1 MVAGGNGYRGRL
13 AHVPA
18 VRLAIA
24 AVILV
29 LLGRAAS
36 VAWMNRSLALRIWG
50 SIRPRHVFGS
60 LALLAVVLTVFG
72 ALVQLVPLT
81 QYGAG
86 SLVGLTG
93 NAVFAP
99 VEEAAV
105 RSGGAPLAEASAA
118 QQPWWINV
126 AVFGFLA
133 ALTALL
139 PWLAYGEERMFRMGL
154 ERAGL
159 PRQLLSALRFGLI
172 HLLMLIPIAAA
183 LAVGVAGFW
192 YGRVYRAAY
201 RRARAET
208 RQTVD
213 VFGEEVTEQVSVP
226 EARSR
231 GLLASTVWH
240 TTFNTT
246 IVILVVIGML
256 TGT

>member
-1 MVAGGNGYRGRL
+1 M
-13 AHVPA
+13 PA

-24 AVILV
+24 FVILV

-36 VAWMNRSLALRIWG
+36 VAWMNRSLAVRVWG
-50 SIRPRHVFGS
+50 SIRPRHVLGS
-60 LALLAVVLTVFG
+60 LALLGVVMTVFG
-72 ALVQLVPLT
+72 LLVWLVPVT
-81 QYGAG
+81 QYGLG

-105 RSGGAPLAEASAA
+105 RAGGAPLTQASAA
-118 QQPWWINV
+118 QQPWWVNALI
-126 AVFGFLA
+126 FGFVA

-154 ERAGL
+154 ERAGAL
-159 PRQLLSALRFGLI
+159 RQVVSAVRFGLI
-172 HLLMLIPIAAA
+172 HLLMLIPVAAA

-192 YGRVYRAAY
+192 YGRVYRKAY
-201 RRARAET
+201 ASARAQT
-208 RQTVD
+208 RVL
-213 VFGEEVTEQVSVP
+213 VGPFGEEVEEPLPVA

-240 TTFNTT
+240 TAFNTT
-246 IVILVVIGML
+246 IIALVAIGML
-256 TGT
+256 LGA